1 MSKEKLILWVKQ
13 NIGEITFREAF
24 DKTGFVINIVVAG
37 DNKFEE
43 YKILNYLTAPNVL
56 IYSAA
61 TASCSVPFVFGS
73 SKIFCKDENGVITE
87 WLANGKCCKSGIW
100 VLLMTIKETSSIF

>member
-1 MSKEKLILWVKQ
+1 M
-13 NIGEITFREAF
+13 
-24 DKTGFVINIVVAG
+24 VAG

-61 TASCSVPFVFGS
+61 TASCSVPFVFGP
-73 SKIFCKDENGVITE
+73 SKIYCKDENGEIKE
-87 WLANGKCCKSGIW
+87 WLANGKFISD
-100 VLLMTIKETSSIF
+100 

>member
-1 MSKEKLILWVKQ
+1 MSKEKLITWVKD
-13 NIGEITFREAF
+13 NVGEITFREAF

-43 YKILNYLTAPNVL
+43 YRILNYLTAPNVL

-61 TASCSVPFVFGS
+61 TASCSVPFVFGP
-73 SKIFCKDENGVITE
+73 SKIFCKDEKGNIKE
-87 WLANGKCCKSGIW
+87 WLASCK
-100 VLLMTIKETSSIF
+100 F